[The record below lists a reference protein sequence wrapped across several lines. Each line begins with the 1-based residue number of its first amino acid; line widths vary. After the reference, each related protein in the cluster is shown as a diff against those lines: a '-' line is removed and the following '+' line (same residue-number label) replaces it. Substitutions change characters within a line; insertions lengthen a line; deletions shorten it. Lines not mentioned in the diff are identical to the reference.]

1 MLLTILLTSLAV
13 ILLVAILNFAS
24 YDDRNKIVLTNNNA
38 KSNHQKKTASTK
50 DYTRI
55 T

>member
-24 YDDRNKIVLTNNNA
+24 YKDNNNR
-38 KSNHQKKTASTK
+38 NL
-50 DYTRI
+50 
-55 T
+55 